1 MIHNFKNCGFGRE
14 GLTPGYPA
22 AVLIQFR
29 CLTPESFYS
38 QITAPKANFS
48 LQNDAPVL
56 CCELH
61 TQPLLTGRFENS
73 ANHSSQACVAQAW
86 DKTIPA

>member
-61 TQPLLTGRFENS
+61 TQPLLTGRFEKQCEPQLSSLRGASVGQDYS
-73 ANHSSQACVAQAW
+73 A
-86 DKTIPA
+86 